1 LQPCGVPNSRR
12 NVVGVMML
20 IPGLDANEQAVAQR
34 FHQKWGIVFEKIQE
48 TPGKKSPDVT
58 FEIQGFKIVAEIK
71 TIEDALRVQISSGE
85 IELTKSADHF
95 LGYAKLSDGDNTLA
109 RVARTVEKA
118 CEQLVE
124 SDIQLKAVILS
135 NKDCAL
141 VDDLDDFLSNHR
153 STGTFREPLPPGA
166 RIARQNLKCSPNL
179 FFWVDIKKE
188 ELHVRIGEL
197 PSSIETFFREK
208 LNG

>member
-12 NVVGVMML
+12 NVVGVMVL

-71 TIEDALRVQISSGE
+71 TIEDAIQVQLSSGE
-85 IELTKSADHF
+85 IKLVKGEEGF
-95 LGYAKLSDGDNTLA
+95 LEYEKRSNDNTWS
-109 RVARTVEKA
+109 RVARAIEKA

-124 SDIQLKAVILS
+124 SEVQLKAVVLL
-135 NKDCAL
+135 NEDCAL
-141 VDDLDDFLSNHR
+141 VDDLDDFLSNNR
-153 STGTFREPLPPGA
+153 STGKFKEPLPPGA
-166 RIARQNLKCSPNL
+166 RIARQNLKCIPSL

-188 ELHVRIGEL
+188 ELHVRTIGQL